1 MVTTSF
7 FPWKKTKLPT
17 KFSTVCGSRLQ
28 RFGVKLV
35 TLASERA
42 RVAAN
47 QVSSTV
53 FFCIVSF
60 VAIACKG
67 LPGCTRNRA
76 QDLQIVDCF
85 RNLVEH

>member
-1 MVTTSF
+1 MAYGDHKFFSMEKNQAANQVTPSGES
-7 FPWKKTKLPT
+7 LP
-17 KFSTVCGSRLQ
+17 SSDGSRLQ

-53 FFCIVSF
+53 FFCIVFF
-60 VAIACKG
+60 VATS
-67 LPGCTRNRA
+67 L
-76 QDLQIVDCF
+76 
-85 RNLVEH
+85 